1 LVFGLVALAAIE
13 ACGSRSPLLE
23 SFEEGVAGNGG
34 SGASGG
40 GIGGVGTGGVGGS
53 GMGYGGS
60 NQTGGVGGAYPGVG
74 GAYPMGGV
82 GAYPSAGYGGVGV
95 STGGA
100 YPTGA
105 GGAYP
110 SAGYGGSGVAGAFST
125 GGTGGKGMGT
135 AGKGGGGK
143 GDARVYKGCLAT
155 CQTYDSYCAG
165 PNSTCLADCLAGGA
179 LYPNCSSEFSDY
191 LFCLNQEFRPPG
203 ECNPEDC
210 SGPGCLTEA
219 QRLCEPTLGGF
230 TSCVE
235 GRSACATV
243 AEIRLET
250 CRLTTYCGPEVYT
263 TYCQALDATRT
274 VFTCSCSSAD
284 TGASGTFTDRTVNDV
299 CDEMAEACLPPLR

>member
-34 SGASGG
+34 SGGG
-40 GIGGVGTGGVGGS
+40 TGGVGTGGVGGS

-110 SAGYGGSGVAGAFST
+110 SAGYGGSGVAGVFST
-125 GGTGGKGMGT
+125 GGVGGKGMGA

-143 GDARVYKGCLAT
+143 GGVRVYKGCLAT
-155 CQTYDSYCAG
+155 CQTYDDYCASSG
-165 PNSTCLADCLAGGA
+165 NSRCLADCVAAGT
-179 LYPNCSSEFSDY
+179 LYPNCSGELADH
-191 LFCLNQEFRPPG
+191 LLCLNQEFRPLEG
-203 ECNPEDC
+203 CNREDC

-219 QRLCEPTLGGF
+219 QRLCEPTLRGF
-230 TSCVE
+230 TSCV
-235 GRSACATV
+235 GGSQGCGTA
-243 AEIRLET
+243 AEISEVT

-263 TYCQALDATRT
+263 TYCEALDATGT
-274 VFTCSCSSAD
+274 VFECSCSSSD
-284 TGASGTFTDRTVNDV
+284 TSSAGGFTDRTVHEV
-299 CDEMAEACLPPLR
+299 CYEMADACLFPAPR